1 MKQFF
6 ISFLGALAGI
16 WVSVILGGILMILC
30 VAVLAVSGASESQ
43 PGEIRH
49 NSVLCLDLS
58 GEVTDRAEPVNI
70 MNEIYGESVNSIPLN
85 DVIAALRHAAAD
97 KDIDGAVIFCNG
109 ASAGLAQSQAI
120 IDALAE
126 FKQSGKWVYAYGD
139 TYTQGNYF
147 IASVADSLFV
157 NPAGIIDIHGLS
169 ATTPYFKGLL
179 DKLGVE
185 VQVVKVG
192 TYKSAVEPFI
202 LKESSEAN
210 RRQQLHYLS
219 SLWSSV
225 SSTIAAGRGV
235 DTLAVNRWADSYSFS
250 IDAAGY
256 VADSIADRTLYRH
269 EFDELVVE
277 RSGLDSDDSPRY
289 VSIADYVKARTL
301 SAYGFNKGKRRI
313 AVLYALGDIV
323 ESGNGGIVSDELV
336 PRILDLADDDDI
348 DGLILRVNSGGGS
361 AYASEQIWEALEQ
374 FKQRTGKPFYVSMGD
389 MAASGG
395 YYISC
400 GADRIYADPLTL
412 TGSIGIFGLIPDASK
427 LLNDKIGITTSTVE
441 TNSGSFPTFT
451 QPMPEAQRAAMQ
463 TMVNRGYELFVSRC
477 ADGRHMPVDSIK
489 AIAEGRVWDGYTAC
503 RIGLVD
509 RLGGLLDAINDMAQ
523 EIGAAEG
530 EFQIREYP
538 KLKFKWWEE
547 MLTLG
552 KNMKASMVR
561 SELGEMAPL
570 YDAAMQL
577 KAIDPI
583 QCRVEY
589 QVIR

>member
-1 MKQFF
+1 M
-6 ISFLGALAGI
+6 
-16 WVSVILGGILMILC
+16 
-30 VAVLAVSGASESQ
+30 
-43 PGEIRH
+43 
-49 NSVLCLDLS
+49 
-58 GEVTDRAEPVNI
+58 
-70 MNEIYGESVNSIPLN
+70 
-85 DVIAALRHAAAD
+85 
-97 KDIDGAVIFCNG
+97 
-109 ASAGLAQSQAI
+109 
-120 IDALAE
+120 
-126 FKQSGKWVYAYGD
+126 
-139 TYTQGNYF
+139 
-147 IASVADSLFV
+147 
-157 NPAGIIDIHGLS
+157 
-169 ATTPYFKGLL
+169 
-179 DKLGVE
+179 
-185 VQVVKVG
+185 QVVKVG

-250 IDAAGY
+250 IDATGY

-323 ESGNGGIVSDELV
+323 ESGKGGIVSDELV